1 MNKAKIIIAVCIL
14 IVGLFGYFIGKN
26 SNPVAPPQSI
36 RQLSLPAEQ
45 IKVVGVDSTKQKQIE
60 DFIDLFYYHKQLKD
74 VDKLLGLFT
83 QPKTNEEQDDL
94 DFVLGKDVKNDPK
107 PLSRLFSTQGYRQ
120 TTSGYFIRDISL
132 VGGDIKV
139 SVDELRTFYSGGEYV
154 GFTAQV
160 SNLIFDIAQ
169 TNDGLKIARYYHKDL
184 QDTPTKYEGF
194 VAR

>member
-1 MNKAKIIIAVCIL
+1 MYKAKVIIAVCIL

-26 SNPVAPPQSI
+26 ISRVSPPANTQI
-36 RQLSLPAEQ
+36 SLPYEQ
-45 IKVVGVDSTKQKQIE
+45 VKVVGVDSTKQKQIE

-74 VDKLLGLFT
+74 VDNLLGLFT

-94 DFVLGKDVKNDPK
+94 DFVLGKDIENDPK
-107 PLSRLFSTQGYRQ
+107 PLSRLFSTQGYRH

-139 SVDELRTFYSGGEYV
+139 SVDELRTFYSGMEYV
-154 GFTAQV
+154 GYTAQV
-160 SNLIFDIAQ
+160 SNLMLDIAQ
-169 TNDGLKIARYYHKDL
+169 TSDGFKIARYYHKDL
-184 QDTPTKYEGF
+184 QDTPDKYEGF